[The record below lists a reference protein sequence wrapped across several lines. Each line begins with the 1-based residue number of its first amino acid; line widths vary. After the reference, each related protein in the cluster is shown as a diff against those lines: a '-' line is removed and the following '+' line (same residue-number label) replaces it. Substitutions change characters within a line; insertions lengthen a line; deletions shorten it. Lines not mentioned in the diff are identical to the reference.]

1 MENPLLREFVPF
13 VEQKCSKSVNKKRKK
28 KGKKRKETCPIPLNP
43 IHVDIIMLGGTTM
56 FS

>member
-28 KGKKRKETCPIPLNP
+28 RKKRKEIYPIPLNH

>member
-13 VEQKCSKSVNKKRKK
+13 VEQKCSKSVNRE
-28 KGKKRKETCPIPLNP
+28 RKERKEIYPIPLDH

>member
-13 VEQKCSKSVNKKRKK
+13 VEQRCSKSVNKKRKE
-28 KGKKRKETCPIPLNP
+28 KKRKEIYPIPLNP
-43 IHVDIIMLGGTTM
+43 IHVDIIMLGGKTM

>member
-1 MENPLLREFVPF
+1 MENPLLRESVPF
-13 VEQKCSKSVNKKRKK
+13 VEQKCSKSVNRE
-28 KGKKRKETCPIPLNP
+28 RKERKEIYPIPLDH

>member
-13 VEQKCSKSVNKKRKK
+13 VEQKCSKSVN
-28 KGKKRKETCPIPLNP
+28 RKEERKEIYPIPLNH